1 MSPPPASIRRS
12 RRRGPYSV
20 ADLVDRIVFDHVAVA
35 VSRIADAAPFLSG
48 ELGGIPDSGAVRST
62 GAFAWGTYRFEGGGS
77 IEVLQPNGA
86 AGFVQ
91 RFLAERGPGIHHVTF
106 KVPSLDHVCARAEA
120 AGYGIVGRDDSDPE
134 WREAFLHPK
143 QALGIVVQFAQPGP
157 PDGPELPPVLPPAL
171 PSAPAPRTVLGLRMR
186 CQSRERAITQWGK
199 VLQGRMS
206 ERSPGRV
213 QFEWPGSFM
222 RLVVEIDP
230 VDNEGP
236 LAIEVRG
243 GGRRLPVG
251 SHPVLGTVFEEA
263 EA

>member
-1 MSPPPASIRRS
+1 M
-12 RRRGPYSV
+12 
-20 ADLVDRIVFDHVAVA
+20 ADLTSRIVFDHVAVA
-35 VSRIADAAPFLSG
+35 VPRLADAAPFLSG

-77 IEVLQPNGA
+77 IEVLEPRGA

-91 RFLAERGPGIHHVTF
+91 RFLAERGSGIHHVTF
-106 KVPSLDHVCARAEA
+106 KVPSLDEVCARAEA

-157 PDGPELPPVLPPAL
+157 ADGPEPPPAL
-171 PSAPAPRTVLGLRMR
+171 PPAIQSAPSPLIVLGLRMR
-186 CQSRERAITQWGK
+186 CQSRERAITQWGQ

-206 ERSPGRV
+206 EHLPGRLI
-213 QFEWPGSFM
+213 FRWPGSFM
-222 RLVVEIDP
+222 RLVVEIEP

-243 GGRRLPVG
+243 AGRRLPVG
-251 SHPVLGTVFEEA
+251 PHPVLGTVFEEA
-263 EA
+263 EV